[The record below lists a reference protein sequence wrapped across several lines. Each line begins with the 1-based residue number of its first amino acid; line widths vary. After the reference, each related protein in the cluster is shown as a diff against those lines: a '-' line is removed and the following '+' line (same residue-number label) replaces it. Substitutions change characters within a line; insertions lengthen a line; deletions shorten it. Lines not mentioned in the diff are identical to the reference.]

1 MTITGGS
8 ALPKEDIDRMVK
20 EAEAHAAED
29 AARREEAETRNQ
41 AEQTVYSI
49 DQLLK
54 DNADKLPD
62 NVATDVREAADK
74 VREALKGEDVDA
86 IKTALDE
93 LNEKSQAIGQALY
106 SAAQAEGADAGA
118 GAEGFTE
125 AGAAG
130 QAGSDDDVVDAEIVD
145 DEDDTK

>member
-8 ALPKEDIDRMVK
+8 ALPKDEIDRMVK

-29 AARREEAETRNQ
+29 AARKEEAETRNQ

-49 DQLLK
+49 EQLLK

-62 NVATDVREAADK
+62 NVSAEVKEAAEK
-74 VREALKGEDVDA
+74 VREALKGEDTEAV
-86 IKTALDE
+86 KTALDE

-106 SAAQAEGADAGA
+106 ANTQAEGAPAD
-118 GAEGFTE
+118 GFTE

-130 QAGSDDDVVDAEIVD
+130 QSGSDDDVVDAEIVD
-145 DEDDTK
+145 DEDENK